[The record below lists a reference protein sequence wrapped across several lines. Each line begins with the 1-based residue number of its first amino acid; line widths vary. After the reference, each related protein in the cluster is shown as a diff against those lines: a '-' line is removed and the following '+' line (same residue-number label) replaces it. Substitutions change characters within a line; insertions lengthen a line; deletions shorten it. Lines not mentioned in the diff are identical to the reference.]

1 MKKLSMD
8 WQSLKKVI
16 RNYQQLQQNVAKLPS
31 SFAKATKTIHE
42 LQRATQRYQFKIQ
55 PALKKIEQILAK
67 NE

>member
-1 MKKLSMD
+1 MNKLSED
-8 WQSLKKVI
+8 WRAFKKVA

-31 SFAKATKTIHE
+31 RFAEATKTIHE